1 MGYFTPCVLCGL
13 GRNNCLGPFLCMDR
27 SFSAFFSIAL
37 DLITDISGLGVP
49 CDYCTSFPLLDD
61 QTMDLPRNLPNVYR
75 NVWLGY
81 LFQNSSIRVDSARP
95 DEEAQDD
102 GEDVRAANA
111 EDIRDDLIPNRL
123 VNEVGGRD
131 EGEDEGDGK

>member
-1 MGYFTPCVLCGL
+1 
-13 GRNNCLGPFLCMDR
+13 
-27 SFSAFFSIAL
+27 
-37 DLITDISGLGVP
+37 
-49 CDYCTSFPLLDD
+49 
-61 QTMDLPRNLPNVYR
+61 MDLPRNLPNVYR

-111 EDIRDDLIPNRL
+111 EDIRDDLIPNGL
-123 VNEVGGRD
+123 VDEVGGRD